1 MTETTDKKIE
11 FKNKII
17 EFYDSNKLKL
27 YLLALVILIFIAVM
41 FYIKYSNEKKNILI
55 SEKYTQAS
63 IYLASDKKDEA
74 KKIYEEIILD
84 KNDFYSIL
92 ALNNLLEKKLTTDK
106 NKIIEY
112 FDILIK
118 SVSKKDHRDLLNL
131 KKALFLIKSSENQK
145 GYKLLENLVKDNS
158 TLRPIAEQLLEK

>member
-1 MTETTDKKIE
+1 M
-11 FKNKII
+11 
-17 EFYDSNKLKL
+17 
-27 YLLALVILIFIAVM
+27 
-41 FYIKYSNEKKNILI
+41 
-55 SEKYTQAS
+55 
-63 IYLASDKKDEA
+63 
-74 KKIYEEIILD
+74 
-84 KNDFYSIL
+84 
-92 ALNNLLEKKLTTDK
+92 LEKKLTTDK

-118 SVSKKDHRDLLNL
+118 SVSKKDHKDILNL